1 MFDTRFSTMDD
12 AQLAKQLCQE
22 IDSRW
27 RQWQIE
33 LLLLANNRNW
43 DELKEQIKRGPA
55 VGRKSKNAVKVEDGI
70 SESH

>member
-12 AQLAKQLCQE
+12 AQLAKQLCQD

-27 RQWQIE
+27 REWQIE

-43 DELKEQIKRGPA
+43 DGLKEQIKRGPT
-55 VGRKSKNAVKVEDGI
+55 VGRKATNGVKV
-70 SESH
+70 